1 MICEDYR
8 FIFVHIPKT
17 GGTSIKNSLPRCDS
31 FFTITRNHFFASKYH
46 DKYPNF
52 TKFAFVRNPFDRIVS
67 YYNFLT
73 KQSVSFIHF
82 LKNFTNNV
90 THEFKMKPYL
100 TDDEGNV
107 IVDFIGRFENLQNDY
122 NTICNK
128 LRISRN
134 DLTWDNKS
142 RYNSD
147 LYKRYY
153 NEESF
158 ELVNSIFKEDIEF
171 LGYQF

>member
-1 MICEDYR
+1 
-8 FIFVHIPKT
+8 
-17 GGTSIKNSLPRCDS
+17 
-31 FFTITRNHFFASKYH
+31 
-46 DKYPNF
+46 
-52 TKFAFVRNPFDRIVS
+52 
-67 YYNFLT
+67 
-73 KQSVSFIHF
+73 
-82 LKNFTNNV
+82 
-90 THEFKMKPYL
+90 MKPYL
-100 TDDEGNV
+100 TNNEGKV

-128 LRISRN
+128 LRISKN